1 MDLLVQKSDQSFTFS
16 EIGLRIIDIDDS
28 SSSLEVDSRTVKGRS
43 GKIFAGSRF
52 GTKKIKVSG
61 RFTVPSIQ
69 LFMDK
74 KDIVNGLLVDSEPFY
89 ITKMYPTNENIYDFE
104 LPGIKSGDLDLLNQ
118 AHTAWKYR
126 WKVHISNEPDYNF
139 VGKTSQ
145 GLKYNFTMTFET
157 AELPFGETI
166 PKTVSSVGG
175 NLSYAGTAPFSQLEY
190 PWTVE
195 LTSSGG
201 QSSFYLEV
209 DGRRWTYQ
217 HSAPL
222 NSGDVIVM
230 SGIST
235 TLNKVNVTAR
245 TNHEYFILKPKITK
259 SIKVNTDFL
268 GTIKFL
274 NFMELYK

>member
-1 MDLLVQKSDQSFTFS
+1 MDLLVQKSDQSFKFS

-28 SSSLEVDSRTVKGRS
+28 SASLEVDSRTVKGRS

-104 LPGIKSGDLDLLNQ
+104 LPGKKSGDLDLLNQ
-118 AHTAWKYR
+118 PHTAWKYR
-126 WKVHISNEPDYNF
+126 WKVHITSEPDYNF
-139 VGKTSQ
+139 IGKTSL
-145 GLKYNFTMTFET
+145 GLKYNFTVTFET
-157 AELPFGETI
+157 SELPFGETM
-166 PKTVSSVGG
+166 PKTASSVGG
-175 NLSYAGTAPFSQLEY
+175 TLSYAGTAPFSQLEY

>member
-1 MDLLVQKSDQSFTFS
+1 MDLLVQKSDQSFKFS

-28 SSSLEVDSRTVKGRS
+28 SSSLDVDSRTVKGRS

-104 LPGIKSGDLDLLNQ
+104 LPGKKSGDLDLLNQ
-118 AHTAWKYR
+118 PHTAWKYR
-126 WKVHISNEPDYNF
+126 WKVHITSEPDYNF
-139 VGKTSQ
+139 IGKTSL

-157 AELPFGETI
+157 SELPFGETI
-166 PKTVSSVGG
+166 PKTASSVGG

-230 SGIST
+230 SGIAT
-235 TLNKVNVTAR
+235 TLNKINVTAR

>member
-1 MDLLVQKSDQSFTFS
+1 MDLLVQKSDQSFKFS

-104 LPGIKSGDLDLLNQ
+104 LPGKKSGDLDLLNQ
-118 AHTAWKYR
+118 PHTAWKYR
-126 WKVHISNEPDYNF
+126 WKVHITSEPDYNF
-139 VGKTSQ
+139 IGKTSL

-157 AELPFGETI
+157 SELPFGETI
-166 PKTVSSVGG
+166 PKTASSVGG

-230 SGIST
+230 SGIAT
-235 TLNKVNVTAR
+235 TLNKINVTAR

>member
-1 MDLLVQKSDQSFTFS
+1 MDLLVQKSDQSFKFS

-104 LPGIKSGDLDLLNQ
+104 LPGKKSGDLDLLNQ
-118 AHTAWKYR
+118 AHTTWKYS
-126 WKVHISNEPDYNF
+126 WKVYIISEPEYNF
-139 VGKTSQ
+139 VGKSSE
-145 GLKYNFTMTFET
+145 GLKYNFNMTFET
-157 AELPFGETI
+157 AELPFGETGAQNI
-166 PKTVSSVGG
+166 SVANGTIKY
-175 NLSYAGTAPFSQLEY
+175 NGTAPFSQLEY
-190 PWTVE
+190 PWAVE
-195 LTSSGG
+195 LTSTGG
-201 QSSFYLEV
+201 QSTFYLEI

-222 NSGDVIVM
+222 NSGDVIVI

-235 TLNKVNVTAR
+235 TLNKINVTAR
-245 TNHEYFILKPKITK
+245 TNHEYFVLKPKVNKTILYTTNFQGA
-259 SIKVNTDFL
+259 IKILSF
-268 GTIKFL
+268 K
-274 NFMELYK
+274 ELYK

>member
-1 MDLLVQKSDQSFTFS
+1 MDLLVQKSDQSFKFS

-104 LPGIKSGDLDLLNQ
+104 LPGKKSGDLDLLNQ
-118 AHTAWKYR
+118 PHTAWKYR
-126 WKVHISNEPDYNF
+126 WKVHITSEPDYNF
-139 VGKTSQ
+139 IGKTSL

-157 AELPFGETI
+157 SELPFGETI
-166 PKTVSSVGG
+166 PKTASSVGG

-217 HSAPL
+217 HSVPL

-230 SGIST
+230 SGIAT

>member
-1 MDLLVQKSDQSFTFS
+1 MDLLVQKSDQSFKFS

-28 SSSLEVDSRTVKGRS
+28 SASLEVDSRTVKGRS

-104 LPGIKSGDLDLLNQ
+104 LPGKKSGDLDLLNQ
-118 AHTAWKYR
+118 PHTAWKYR
-126 WKVHISNEPDYNF
+126 WKVHITSEPDYNF
-139 VGKTSQ
+139 IGKTLQ
-145 GLKYNFTMTFET
+145 GLKYNFTMTFDT
-157 AELPFGETI
+157 SELPFGETI
-166 PKTVSSVGG
+166 PKTASSVDG

-230 SGIST
+230 SGIAT
-235 TLNKVNVTAR
+235 TLNKINVTAR

>member
-1 MDLLVQKSDQSFTFS
+1 MDLLVQKSDQSFKFS

-89 ITKMYPTNENIYDFE
+89 ITKMYPTNENIYGFE
-104 LPGIKSGDLDLLNQ
+104 LPGKKSGDLDLLNQ
-118 AHTAWKYR
+118 PHTAWKYR
-126 WKVHISNEPDYNF
+126 WKVHITSEPDYNF
-139 VGKTSQ
+139 IGKTSL

-157 AELPFGETI
+157 SELPFGETI
-166 PKTVSSVGG
+166 PKTASSVGG

-230 SGIST
+230 SGIAT
-235 TLNKVNVTAR
+235 TLNKINVTAR

>member
-1 MDLLVQKSDQSFTFS
+1 MDLLVQKSDQSFKFS

-28 SSSLEVDSRTVKGRS
+28 SSSLEVDSRAVKGRS

-104 LPGIKSGDLDLLNQ
+104 LPGKKSGDLDLLNQ
-118 AHTAWKYR
+118 PHTAWKYR
-126 WKVHISNEPDYNF
+126 WKVHITGEPDYNF
-139 VGKTSQ
+139 IGKTSL

-157 AELPFGETI
+157 SELPFGETI
-166 PKTVSSVGG
+166 PKTASSVGG

-190 PWTVE
+190 PWAVE

-235 TLNKVNVTAR
+235 TLNKINVTAR

>member
-1 MDLLVQKSDQSFTFS
+1 MQKSDQSFKFS

-104 LPGIKSGDLDLLNQ
+104 LPGKKSGDLDLLNQ
-118 AHTAWKYR
+118 PHTAWKYR
-126 WKVHISNEPDYNF
+126 WKVHITSEPDYNF
-139 VGKTSQ
+139 IGKTSL

-157 AELPFGETI
+157 SELPFGETI
-166 PKTVSSVGG
+166 PKTASSVGG

-217 HSAPL
+217 HSVPL

-230 SGIST
+230 SGIAT

>member
-104 LPGIKSGDLDLLNQ
+104 LPGKKSGDLDLLNQ
-118 AHTAWKYR
+118 PHTAWKYR
-126 WKVHISNEPDYNF
+126 WKVHITSEPDYNF
-139 VGKTSQ
+139 IGKTSL

-157 AELPFGETI
+157 SELPFGETI
-166 PKTVSSVGG
+166 PKTASSVGG

-230 SGIST
+230 SGIAT
-235 TLNKVNVTAR
+235 TLNKINVTAR

>member
-74 KDIVNGLLVDSEPFY
+74 KDTVNGLLVDSEPFY
-89 ITKMYPTNENIYDFE
+89 ITKMYPTNENIYGFE
-104 LPGIKSGDLDLLNQ
+104 LPGKKSGDLDLLNQ
-118 AHTAWKYR
+118 PHTAWKYR
-126 WKVHISNEPDYNF
+126 WKVHITSEPDYNF
-139 VGKTSQ
+139 IGKTSL

-157 AELPFGETI
+157 SELPFGETI
-166 PKTVSSVGG
+166 PKTASSVGG

-230 SGIST
+230 SGIAT
-235 TLNKVNVTAR
+235 TLNKINVTAR

>member
-74 KDIVNGLLVDSEPFY
+74 KDTVNGLLVDSEPFY

-104 LPGIKSGDLDLLNQ
+104 LPGKKSGDLDLLNQ
-118 AHTAWKYR
+118 PHTAWKYR
-126 WKVHISNEPDYNF
+126 WKVHISSEPDYNF
-139 VGKTSQ
+139 IGKTSL

-157 AELPFGETI
+157 SELPFGETI
-166 PKTVSSVGG
+166 PKTASSVGG

-230 SGIST
+230 SGVST
-235 TLNKVNVTAR
+235 MLNKVNVTAR